1 MAAKMSL
8 AAELFRAITA
18 PKLSPIPAYL
28 PECDGATVDSFLQ
41 CEYARD
47 YMIDTSN
54 LYWGGE
60 LNKDHLFDIY
70 KKFSSDK
77 DSVKTRISML
87 EFVANNVTRYSRNCY
102 CYLRMNELTLD
113 QWVKK
118 MTYFDN
124 GGDVLSLYA
133 MSDMFGVHTTVLTKV
148 RAWTTVH
155 GNYPGTLEDVLQ
167 LSDVKLVYLGQDRFA
182 TLWKKVS
189 PDEPSLREQSF
200 NYTPMLPLA
209 HPPTHVEM
217 ETAETLI
224 NMQHSMPP
232 ADTSANLPHPPEF
245 DSPNVSPTADAMDK
259 ITDRYDFHH
268 AGRPLNRDAMDQI
281 IGLDALKIKD
291 VRSLAVETDQ
301 QASNPE
307 SNADLCV
314 ETPDLQS
321 PNAKEPS
328 NNDGMCV
335 ETNKFALKE
344 CSVKLKS
351 LESILF
357 PKRRSGRKNKNQT
370 KAHDT
375 TPKPKPAPVPQ
386 QPKVSQQTDKQDT
399 ASNTSV
405 EGNMPPP
412 PVDKKGKPPKSS
424 KREKKYGCRM
434 CEVRVDTAHE
444 LKSHHT
450 STHGI
455 MYCKLCTKA
464 FNNQVFLTRHE
475 YKHKNRPYVCNV
487 CGEDFPFESQHN
499 THKLTHSDHCKHA
512 CSIKDCDKRFKNLG
526 DRNRHVKEHTS
537 PWLRCPDCPE
547 YKTKAKRDL
556 EFHRLKHSKIERYF
570 CERCGKGFVY
580 NTQKIRH
587 VTKKLCK
594 K

>member
-28 PECDGATVDSFLQ
+28 PESDGATVEWFLQ

-47 YMIDTSN
+47 YTIDTSN

-77 DSVKTRISML
+77 DSVKTRMSML
-87 EFVANNVTRYSRNCY
+87 EFVANNVTKYSCNCY

-118 MTYFDN
+118 MTYFNN

-133 MSDMFGVHTTVLTKV
+133 MSDMFGVHTTVLTKR

-189 PDEPSLREQSF
+189 LDEPSLRERNY

-209 HPPTHVEM
+209 LPPTHVKM
-217 ETAETLI
+217 ETAETLV
-224 NMQHSMPP
+224 NMQQGLPL
-232 ADTSANLPHPPEF
+232 ADTSANLPHLPEF
-245 DSPNVSPTADAMDK
+245 ESPNVSPTADAMDK
-259 ITDRYDFHH
+259 ITDRYDFNH
-268 AGRPLNRDAMDQI
+268 AGRPLNRDGMDQV
-281 IGLDALKIKD
+281 IGLDALVITN

-301 QASNPE
+301 QAFNPE
-307 SNADLCV
+307 SNADLGV
-314 ETPDLQS
+314 ETTDLPS
-321 PNAKEPS
+321 PSVKEPS
-328 NNDGMCV
+328 NEKGMCV
-335 ETNKFALKE
+335 ETGKFALKE

-357 PKRRSGRKNKNQT
+357 PTRRSGRKNKNKNNT
-370 KAHDT
+370 YDT
-375 TPKPKPAPVPQ
+375 TPKSKPEPVPQ
-386 QPKVSQQTDKQDT
+386 QAKADQNSNTADKQDAT
-399 ASNTSV
+399 AITNAEGSV
-405 EGNMPPP
+405 PPNSSP
-412 PVDKKGKPPKSS
+412 PQANQKEKPPKSS
-424 KREKKYGCRM
+424 ICANKYGCRM
-434 CEVRVDTAHE
+434 CEVRVDTAQE
-444 LKSHHT
+444 LKTHHI

-464 FNNQVFLTRHE
+464 FNNQLSLTRHE
-475 YKHKNRPYVCNV
+475 YEHKNRPFVCNV

-499 THKLTHSDHCKHA
+499 THKLTHS
-512 CSIKDCDKRFKNLG
+512 
-526 DRNRHVKEHTS
+526 E
-537 PWLRCPDCPE
+537 
-547 YKTKAKRDL
+547 
-556 EFHRLKHSKIERYF
+556 
-570 CERCGKGFVY
+570 
-580 NTQKIRH
+580 
-587 VTKKLCK
+587 
-594 K
+594 

>member
-28 PECDGATVDSFLQ
+28 PECDGATVEWFLQ

-60 LNKDHLFDIY
+60 QNKDHLFDIY
-70 KKFSSDK
+70 KKFSSDQ
-77 DSVKTRISML
+77 DSVKTRMSML
-87 EFVANNVTRYSRNCY
+87 EFVANNVTKYSRNCY

-118 MTYFDN
+118 MTHFDN
-124 GGDVLSLYA
+124 GGDALSLYA
-133 MSDMFGVHTTVLTKV
+133 MSDMFGVHTTVLTKG

-189 PDEPSLREQSF
+189 PDEPSLRERSF

-224 NMQHSMPP
+224 NMQQGMPP

-259 ITDRYDFHH
+259 ITDRYDFNF
-268 AGRPLNRDAMDQI
+268 AGRPLIRDAMDQI
-281 IGLDALKIKD
+281 IGLDALKITD

-301 QASNPE
+301 QPSNLE
-307 SNADLCV
+307 SNVDLCV
-314 ETPDLQS
+314 ETPDLPS

-351 LESILF
+351 LEHILF
-357 PKRRSGRKNKNQT
+357 PTRISGRKNKNQT
-370 KAHDT
+370 KELDT
-375 TPKPKPAPVPQ
+375 TSKPKPAVLPQ
-386 QPKVSQQTDKQDT
+386 QPDVSLDTDKQDT
-399 ASNTSV
+399 APSTNV
-405 EGNMPPP
+405 EGNVPSPRWP
-412 PVDKKGKPPKSS
+412 
-424 KREKKYGCRM
+424 KRENPLNLQNMKRNMAAGC
-434 CEVRVDTAHE
+434 
-444 LKSHHT
+444 
-450 STHGI
+450 
-455 MYCKLCTKA
+455 
-464 FNNQVFLTRHE
+464 
-475 YKHKNRPYVCNV
+475 
-487 CGEDFPFESQHN
+487 
-499 THKLTHSDHCKHA
+499 
-512 CSIKDCDKRFKNLG
+512 
-526 DRNRHVKEHTS
+526 VK
-537 PWLRCPDCPE
+537 
-547 YKTKAKRDL
+547 
-556 EFHRLKHSKIERYF
+556 
-570 CERCGKGFVY
+570 
-580 NTQKIRH
+580 
-587 VTKKLCK
+587 
-594 K
+594 